1 MGIRERKEKERSE
14 MRRSILEAAMSLFI
28 DEGYENV
35 SMRKIAQ
42 KIEYSAS
49 SIYSYFENKDM
60 ILFELL
66 HEGFEKLKEK
76 QIATQTIEEPKERL
90 IAHGDAYMEFAF
102 ENSQYYELM
111 FLINKPKERF
121 DQHKVKKLGDSSYG
135 LLLQNVAECIEAG
148 YNKGEDVNNLALF
161 LWSSLHG
168 IVSLYIRQAIILE
181 EFNKQYLDN
190 IKAVTLGFLQQLIKK

>member
-1 MGIRERKEKERSE
+1 MGIRERKEKEKTE
-14 MRRSILEAAMSLFI
+14 MRSSILKAAMSLFI

-35 SMRKIAQ
+35 SMRKIAH

-76 QIATQTIEEPKERL
+76 QLSVQGITEPRERL
-90 IAHGDAYMEFAF
+90 IAHGDAYMDFAF

-111 FLINKPKERF
+111 FLIHKPKERF
-121 DQHKVKKLGDSSYG
+121 DLHKVKVLGDSCYE
-135 LLLQNVAECIEAG
+135 LLVKNVAECVEAG

-168 IVSLYIRQAIILE
+168 IVALYIRQAIILE
-181 EFNKQYLDN
+181 EFNKQYLYN
-190 IKAVTLGFLQQLIKK
+190 IKSVTLHFLQQLIKK